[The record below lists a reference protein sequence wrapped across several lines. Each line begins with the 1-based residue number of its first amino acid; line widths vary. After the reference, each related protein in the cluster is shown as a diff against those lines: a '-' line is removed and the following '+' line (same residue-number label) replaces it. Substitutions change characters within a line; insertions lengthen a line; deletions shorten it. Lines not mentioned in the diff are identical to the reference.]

1 MNDPDGAMYAF
12 EQAIRHNQ
20 WSIPAMSAISCLL
33 RSREQFQ
40 KAIEYLQAILKL
52 DPQSGES
59 WGSLGRFHLSFQT
72 KLQQRQGSKNIN

>member
-1 MNDPDGAMYAF
+1 MNDCDGAMYAF

-59 WGSLGRFHLSFQT
+59 WGSLGRSSLHL
-72 KLQQRQGSKNIN
+72 